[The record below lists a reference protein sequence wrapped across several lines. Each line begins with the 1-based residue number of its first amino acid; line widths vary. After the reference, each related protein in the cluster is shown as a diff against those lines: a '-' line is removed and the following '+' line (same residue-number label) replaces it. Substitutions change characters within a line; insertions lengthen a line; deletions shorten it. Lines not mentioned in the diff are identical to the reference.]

1 MEDRGGTQ
9 RGRCAQAAFR
19 QASPPPGGGE
29 FKQGAPAESRKTL
42 HGPPLNLPRRA
53 GATRNA
59 EQPRFLSLILAA
71 LAVTFAFMAP
81 PGVRAE
87 TAPLRVFAT
96 TADLGSLTQAVGGDA
111 VVVTVMAK
119 GSEDA
124 HFVEAKPSF
133 IKQLSQSDLYIQT
146 GMDLE
151 LGYAPLLLRNARNA
165 QVLPGSPGYLDAAAA
180 IVPLAVP
187 DAPVDRSMGDVHPF
201 GNPHY
206 LLDPLNGVRV
216 ARLIAD
222 RLAMLRP
229 QLKTRVE
236 SGYATLRDEIYTA
249 LVGAPLAQKYD
260 VEKLALLFERGALG
274 TFLQQQGEAGALGGW
289 LGNLLPFYGT
299 KVVDDHPLWPYLA
312 RRFGLQIVGHLE
324 PKPGIQ
330 PTTSHLT
337 ELIQQMKTQQV
348 PVVLAAPY
356 YDPRHAP
363 FVANATGATVVYLA
377 HQVGSRP
384 GTGDYV
390 KMIDYNVNQLA
401 AALTRSG
408 SKEPAS

>member
-1 MEDRGGTQ
+1 MMPHF
-9 RGRCAQAAFR
+9 AWIPAF
-19 QASPPPGGGE
+19 
-29 FKQGAPAESRKTL
+29 
-42 HGPPLNLPRRA
+42 A
-53 GATRNA
+53 GMTDKWGS
-59 EQPRFLSLILAA
+59 SLALAA
-71 LAVTFAFMAP
+71 LAVTFALLAP
-81 PGVRAE
+81 RGLRAE
-87 TAPLRVFAT
+87 IAPLRVFAT

-111 VVVTVMAK
+111 VAVTVMAK

-151 LGYAPLLLRNARNA
+151 LGYAPLLLQNARNA

-180 IVPLAVP
+180 IVPLGVP
-187 DAPVDRSMGDVHPF
+187 AAPVDRSMGDVHPF

-206 LLDPLNGVRV
+206 LLDPINGMRV
-216 ARLIAD
+216 ARSIAD
-222 RLAMLRP
+222 RLATLRP
-229 QLKTRVE
+229 ELKTRVE
-236 SGYATLRDEIYTA
+236 SGYAALRDDINMA
-249 LVGAPLAQKYD
+249 LVGASLAQKYD

-274 TFLQQQGEAGALGGW
+274 TFLQQQGDAGALGGW
-289 LGNLLPFYGT
+289 LGKLLPYYGT
-299 KVVDDHPLWPYLA
+299 KVVDDHPLWPYFA

-337 ELIQQMKTQQV
+337 ELIQQMKAQHV
-348 PVVLAAPY
+348 PAILAAPY
-356 YDPRHAP
+356 YDPRHAS

-377 HQVGSRP
+377 HQVGGRE

-390 KMIDYNVNQLA
+390 RMIDYHVTQRA
-401 AALTRSG
+401 AARAARAAG
-408 SKEPAS
+408 NP